1 MRDRPHSLMLKYM
14 LEVLWLLVTY
24 IEQQMIRRYNKRSK
38 DATEDQKIQQKIKRC
53 DERSK
58 DLEAVHDIRKR

>member
-1 MRDRPHSLMLKYM
+1 M